1 MKFSTEQIMLGKCLL
16 HRCTAHEVQFN
27 FTGAD
32 DDVFELA
39 ITPIVEKKEE
49 RSRWNR
55 TCDML

>member
-49 RSRWNR
+49 RSRWN
-55 TCDML
+55 